1 MWIRKKH
8 FEQLKAE
15 IKKLNEELVRIAEK
29 PQLLDVE
36 REGMKLVFTIYNEG
50 KVYRIETVPVVTGGR
65 AVVN

>member
-15 IKKLNEELVRIAEK
+15 IEKLNKELVRIAEK

>member
-15 IKKLNEELVRIAEK
+15 IEKLNKELVRIAEK
-29 PQLLDVE
+29 QQLLDIE
-36 REGMKLVFTIYNEG
+36 RDGMKLVFTIYNEG